1 MRAAALLLLV
11 TTLVAC
17 GSDPEAE
24 RAELRA
30 HGREVFVTYCSL
42 CHGQNAD
49 GRGVNAD
56 IVRGDPRDFTDP
68 AWRAGATRE
77 SVREAIIEGV
87 PDTSMAAWGLL
98 PERDLDGL
106 VEYLLGV
113 SGEGAVPEG

>member
-1 MRAAALLLLV
+1 LV
-11 TTLVAC
+11 LATALVAC
-17 GSDPEAE
+17 APEPIDPETE

-49 GRGVNAD
+49 GHGVNAE

-68 AWRAGATRE
+68 TWRAEATRE
-77 SVREAIIEGV
+77 SVREAIVHGV
-87 PDTSMAAWGLL
+87 PDTSMAAWAAL
-98 PERDLDGL
+98 PERDVEGL

-113 SGEGAVPEG
+113 SEEGAAGGR